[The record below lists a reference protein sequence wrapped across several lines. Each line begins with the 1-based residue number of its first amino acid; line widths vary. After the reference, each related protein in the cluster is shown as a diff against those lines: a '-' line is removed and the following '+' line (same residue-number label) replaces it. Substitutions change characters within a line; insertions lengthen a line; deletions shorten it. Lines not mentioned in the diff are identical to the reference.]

1 MVPKISQW
9 FRKLGMVAEIRDGSD
24 LRNNYENVV
33 TLSTLGIFSKIG
45 STYLW
50 LLPSSAFNYLRH
62 LFTRCPCFFW
72 NILVVRK
79 FFANFHWKVSYN
91 RSTFWSTQQLI
102 NSNENNSWKRE
113 KETNQ
118 NPFHARLVPLLISES
133 SLACQSLRGQL
144 VRGKTYQIFSFN
156 FTRCFSI
163 LETRHLNLFLLR

>member
-9 FRKLGMVAEIRDGSD
+9 SRKLGMVAKIRDGSD

-102 NSNENNSWKRE
+102 NSNKNNSWKRE
-113 KETNQ
+113 KQTNQ
-118 NPFHARLVPLLISES
+118 NPFHARLVRVLISES
-133 SLACQSLRGQL
+133 SLARQSLRGQL
-144 VRGKTYQIFSFN
+144 SRLSHTP
-156 FTRCFSI
+156 R
-163 LETRHLNLFLLR
+163 R